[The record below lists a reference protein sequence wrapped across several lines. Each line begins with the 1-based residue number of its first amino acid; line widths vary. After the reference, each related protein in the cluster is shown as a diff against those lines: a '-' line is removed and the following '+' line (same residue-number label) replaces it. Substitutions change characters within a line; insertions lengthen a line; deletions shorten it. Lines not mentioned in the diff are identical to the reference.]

1 MRRDILMKP
10 PQAGADTHT
19 CERRIGQGEVRLKP
33 DETTGRLK
41 APYLASFAF
50 CARSKREVVM

>member
-1 MRRDILMKP
+1 MKP
-10 PQAGADTHT
+10 PQAGANTHT
-19 CERRIGQGEVRLKP
+19 CEGRIGQGEVRLKP
-33 DETTGRLK
+33 AATTGRLK